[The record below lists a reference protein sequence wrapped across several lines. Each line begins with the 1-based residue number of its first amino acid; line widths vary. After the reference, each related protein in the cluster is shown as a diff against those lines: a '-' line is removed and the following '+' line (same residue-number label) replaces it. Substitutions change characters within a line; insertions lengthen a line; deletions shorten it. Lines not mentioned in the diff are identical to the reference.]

1 MGRLTEMSLLCV
13 LLMASSAFGA
23 VVTPAS
29 EAEADAHVDA
39 DAQVD
44 ADVDFS
50 ALVKE
55 QLSEPRKD
63 VQDPMAC
70 PYGWV
75 MYHRRCYK
83 YFAHHVDWATAEAT
97 CMHLGG
103 HLVSI
108 HNAAENHLVK
118 ILIRHH
124 DWSQRPT
131 WLGLSDCQRRNTWLW
146 SDGTRYQYSKWN
158 RHEPNHSHGEC
169 CVHIN
174 WSGQKDWNDIPCNHR
189 YPFVCTRKL

>member
-1 MGRLTEMSLLCV
+1 MSLLCV
-13 LLMASSAFGA
+13 LLMASSAF
-23 VVTPAS
+23 

-39 DAQVD
+39 QVDVDVDADADVDVD

-55 QLSEPRKD
+55 QLKEPSND
-63 VQDPMAC
+63 VQDPMCC

-75 MYHRRCYK
+75 RYGRRCYK
-83 YFAHHVDWATAEAT
+83 YFASYVDWATAEFR

-108 HNAAENHLVK
+108 HNAAQNNLVK
-118 ILIRHH
+118 VLIRHH

-131 WLGLSDCQRRNTWLW
+131 WLGLSDCQRRNSWFW
-146 SDGTRYQYSKWN
+146 SDGTRYRYSKWN
-158 RHEPNHSHGEC
+158 RHEPNHVRGEC

-174 WSGQKDWNDIPCNHR
+174 WSRQKDWNDIPCNHR
-189 YPFVCTRKL
+189 YPYVCVRRG